1 MAVRTA
7 IGAGR
12 GRIVAQLLTESLVL
26 GVLGSAAGL
35 VVAAWGTKAL
45 LALAPEGIP
54 RLNEVR
60 LNVPV
65 FAFAVGIACL
75 CALAFG
81 LAPSL
86 RAARLPIVESLK
98 DGGRGGAGGRQRR
111 TQRALVVAEIALAM
125 MLSVAA
131 GLTIRSTAA
140 LARVNPGFASAQL
153 ITFQLSLAEARYDTP
168 QKIAAFY
175 DELRK
180 RLQASPIVQSVG
192 YTVSLP
198 PD

>member
-1 MAVRTA
+1 RARSV
-7 IGAGR
+7 G
-12 GRIVAQLLTESLVL
+12 QLLTESLVL

-35 VVAAWGTKAL
+35 LVAAWGTKAL

-60 LNVPV
+60 LNVAV

-81 LAPSL
+81 LAPAL

-98 DGGRGGAGGRQRR
+98 DGGRGGAAGRQRR

-125 MLSVAA
+125 MLCVAA

-140 LARVNPGFASAQL
+140 
-153 ITFQLSLAEARYDTP
+153 
-168 QKIAAFY
+168 
-175 DELRK
+175 
-180 RLQASPIVQSVG
+180 
-192 YTVSLP
+192 
-198 PD
+198 